1 MVCIRAEAGTSFTS
15 VRGAE
20 QGGGDGCVLDEV
32 ELEASRERVGWL
44 APTQRAA
51 NGEGHVEMHLG
62 VLLFSSP
69 ASTPRG
75 A

>member
-32 ELEASRERVGWL
+32 ELEASRERVG
-44 APTQRAA
+44 
-51 NGEGHVEMHLG
+51 V
-62 VLLFSSP
+62 VSP
-69 ASTPRG
+69 YSAGS
-75 A
+75 